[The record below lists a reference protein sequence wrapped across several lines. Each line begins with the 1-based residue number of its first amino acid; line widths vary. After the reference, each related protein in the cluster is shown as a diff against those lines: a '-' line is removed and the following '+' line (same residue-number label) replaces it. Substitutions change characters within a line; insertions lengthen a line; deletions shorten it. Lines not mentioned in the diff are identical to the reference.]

1 MDSKSLEMEF
11 HGPYKWYGSNSIFLQ
26 PESEKFGIYLWAVPI
41 EDNYLVY
48 YVGETGVSFAD
59 RILDHTRNYLNGL
72 YRVYEPTSFVK
83 GEKTLVWEGMW
94 KKELGNPTWR
104 MALFLGRYQELCKV
118 IYDFHG
124 ALKIFLVPF
133 ESEKRIRQRIEAAIS
148 KTLLNQP
155 EVVGEFQDKD
165 IKYVG
170 RRPDEEPIQVT
181 IKSGEK
187 VIGLPKELA
196 A

>member
-1 MDSKSLEMEF
+1 MDSKSLEIEF

-94 KKELGNPTWR
+94 KKEPGNPNRR
-104 MALFLGRYQELCKV
+104 MALFLERYQELCKV
-118 IYDFHG
+118 IYDFLG

-133 ESEKRIRQRIEAAIS
+133 DSEKRIRLRIEAAIAE
-148 KTLLNQP
+148 TLFNQP

-165 IKYVG
+165 IKYVS
-170 RRPDEEPIQVT
+170 RRPDEEPIQVA

-187 VIGLPKELA
+187 ILGLPKELA
-196 A
+196 V